1 MLIDCETCLVRG
13 IACADCV
20 ISVLLQIPDA
30 PTNAI
35 DLDESERNAVSVLA
49 ASGLLPPLRLVR
61 PRTPPEHQ
69 RPDRRRDTA

>member
-1 MLIDCETCLVRG
+1 MLIDCETCSVRG

-20 ISVLLQIPDA
+20 ISVLLQTPDV

-49 ASGLLPPLRLVR
+49 ASSLLPPLRLVR

-69 RPDRRRDTA
+69 GSDRRRDTA

>member
-1 MLIDCETCLVRG
+1 MLIDCETCSVRG

-20 ISVLLQIPDA
+20 ISVLLQTPDV

-49 ASGLLPPLRLVR
+49 ASGPLPPLRLVR
-61 PRTPPEHQ
+61 PRIPPEHQ
-69 RPDRRRDTA
+69 GPDRHRDTA

>member
-1 MLIDCETCLVRG
+1 MLIDCETCSVRG
-13 IACADCV
+13 IACPDCV
-20 ISVLLQIPDA
+20 ISVLLHASSGPD
-30 PTNAI
+30 NAI

-61 PRTPPEHQ
+61 PRILPEHQ

>member
-1 MLIDCETCLVRG
+1 MLIDCETCSVRG
-13 IACADCV
+13 VACPDCV
-20 ISVLLQIPDA
+20 ISVLLRAPFG

-61 PRTPPEHQ
+61 SRTPPGHQ
-69 RPDRRRDTA
+69 VPERRRDTA

>member
-1 MLIDCETCLVRG
+1 MLIDCETCSVRG
-13 IACADCV
+13 VACPDCE
-20 ISVLLQIPDA
+20 ISVLLHAAPG
-30 PTNAI
+30 PTNVI

-69 RPDRRRDTA
+69 GPDRHRDTA